1 MAQKRMFDRAITE
14 TEKFTDMPMS
24 SKGLY
29 FLLGMA
35 ADDEGFVSAKSVL
48 RVHGGSDDDLN
59 ILLAKGFCLRCPS
72 GVIVITH
79 WRKNNWLDSRRL
91 RKSEYSED
99 KKFIQLTS
107 NNDYVLSN
115 GLARIEESR
124 IEKNSNAN
132 AGDANAN
139 SESGNDLTKAEQA
152 ARLAITR
159 QTLAAHKKVTP

>member
-1 MAQKRMFDRAITE
+1 MAQKRMFDRSITE
-14 TEKFTDMPMS
+14 TEKFLDMPMS

-48 RVHGGSDDDLN
+48 RVHGGTDDDLN

-72 GVIVITH
+72 GIIVITH

-91 RKSEYSED
+91 RKTEDIED
-99 KKFIQLTS
+99 KKFLSLTN

-115 GLARIEESR
+115 GLARVEERRVEENRKEVS
-124 IEKNSNAN
+124 KDTGNAN
-132 AGDANAN
+132 TNAAM
-139 SESGNDLTKAEQA
+139 LR
-152 ARLAITR
+152 ARENLR
-159 QTLAAHKKVTP
+159 SKKII